1 MTTTAA
7 QPTKADMAAIASL
20 TQRMIA
26 AWAVADAE
34 AIANLFVDDGTMI
47 QAGTYCDNRAAIQA
61 YFAEAFRGEY
71 RDTQVTGKPLASRFL
86 GPDAGV
92 LLTVGGVLEPGET
105 EMSSKQAIRASWT
118 VVRRDGEWRLAA
130 YQNTP
135 RDRDPVF

>member
-47 QAGTYCDNRAAIQA
+47 LAGTYCDNRAAIQA

-130 YQNTP
+130 
-135 RDRDPVF
+135 

>member
-1 MTTTAA
+1 MTTTVV
-7 QPTKADMAAIASL
+7 QPTKADMTAIASL

-34 AIANLFVDDGTMI
+34 TIAGLFVEDGTLI
-47 QAGTYCDNRAAIQA
+47 LAGTFCENRAAIQD
-61 YFAEAFRGEY
+61 YFAEAFNGEY
-71 RDTQVTGKPLASRFL
+71 YGTQVTGKPLATRFF
-86 GPDAGV
+86 GPDAGA

-105 EMSSKQAIRASWT
+105 EVSSKQAIRATWT

-135 RDRDPVF
+135 RDRVF

>member
-1 MTTTAA
+1 MTATIT

-26 AWAVADAE
+26 AWAVGDA
-34 AIANLFVDDGTMI
+34 ASIAGLFVDDGTMI
-47 QAGTYCDNRAAIQA
+47 LAGTYCDGRPAIEA
-61 YFAEAFRGEY
+61 YFARAFQGEY
-71 RDTQVTGKPLASRFL
+71 QGTQVTGRPLASRFF

-92 LLTVGGVLEPGET
+92 LLTIGGVLEPGET
-105 EMSSKQAIRASWT
+105 EVSGKQAIRASWT

-135 RDRDPVF
+135 RDPIF

>member
-47 QAGTYCDNRAAIQA
+47 LAGTYCDNRAAIQA

>member
-1 MTTTAA
+1 MTSTTA
-7 QPTKADMAAIASL
+7 QPTKADLAAIASL

-34 AIANLFVDDGTMI
+34 AIAGLFVEDGTMI
-47 QAGTYCDNRAAIQA
+47 LAGTYCDSRAAIQD
-61 YFAEAFRGEY
+61 YFAEAFKGEY
-71 RDTQVTGKPLASRFL
+71 NGTQVTGKPLASRFF

-105 EMSSKQAIRASWT
+105 EVSSKQGIRASWT
-118 VVRRDGEWRLAA
+118 VVRRDGEWWLAA

-135 RDRDPVF
+135 RDRAF

>member
-1 MTTTAA
+1 MMSTVAE
-7 QPTKADMAAIASL
+7 PTKADLASIASL

-26 AWAVADAE
+26 AWALGDAE
-34 AIANLFVDDGTMI
+34 AIAGLFVEDGTMI
-47 QAGTYCDNRAAIQA
+47 LAGTYRDGRAAIQD

-71 RDTQVTGKPLASRFL
+71 QGTQVTGKPLASRFF

-105 EMSSKQAIRASWT
+105 EVTSKQAIRASWT

-135 RDRDPVF
+135 RDRIF

>member
-1 MTTTAA
+1 MTSTVAE
-7 QPTKADMAAIASL
+7 PTRADLASIASL

-26 AWAVADAE
+26 AWATGDAE
-34 AIANLFVDDGTMI
+34 AIAGLFVEDGTMI
-47 QAGTYCDNRAAIQA
+47 LAGTFRDGRAAIQD
-61 YFAEAFRGEY
+61 YFTEAFQGEY
-71 RDTQVTGKPLASRFL
+71 RGTQVTGKPLASRFF

-105 EMSSKQAIRASWT
+105 EVTSKQAIRASWT

-135 RDRDPVF
+135 RDRVF

>member
-1 MTTTAA
+1 MTTTVA
-7 QPTKADMAAIASL
+7 QPTKADLATIASL

-34 AIANLFVDDGTMI
+34 AIAGLFVEDGTMI
-47 QAGTYCDNRAAIQA
+47 LAGAYCDGRAAVQA
-61 YFAEAFRGEY
+61 YFAEAFQGEY
-71 RDTQVTGKPLASRFL
+71 QGTQVTGKPLASRFFS
-86 GPDAGV
+86 PDAGV

-105 EMSSKQAIRASWT
+105 EVSSKQAIRASWT

-135 RDRDPVF
+135 RDRAF

>member
-1 MTTTAA
+1 
-7 QPTKADMAAIASL
+7 
-20 TQRMIA
+20 
-26 AWAVADAE
+26 
-34 AIANLFVDDGTMI
+34 
-47 QAGTYCDNRAAIQA
+47 
-61 YFAEAFRGEY
+61 
-71 RDTQVTGKPLASRFL
+71 VTGKPLASRFL